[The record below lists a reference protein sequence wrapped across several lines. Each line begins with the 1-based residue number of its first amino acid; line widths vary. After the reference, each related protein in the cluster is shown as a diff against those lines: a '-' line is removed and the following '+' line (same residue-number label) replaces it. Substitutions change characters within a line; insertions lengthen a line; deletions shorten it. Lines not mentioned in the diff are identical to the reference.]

1 MPLVPRAGA
10 RAAARRPGQPYRR
23 VLLVNPTMDAIGAEF
38 MMEDVP
44 LRLEYLAA
52 YIRPHVDHVEIVNLI
67 KEKKPLSW
75 FLRKHRPD
83 LVGVTLNY
91 ISVHRTSLLVAA
103 EARRYG
109 ADVVFGGYLA
119 TALAAEFAAEPD
131 VDYVVRGEGEQT
143 LRELVEG
150 RPVEDILGVSYRRDG
165 AVVENDHR
173 PNIVDLDSLPFPERS
188 RRRHGYHL
196 AFADLEPE
204 ADTAY
209 DMIITSRGCWGR
221 CTFCTEPIMSRG
233 KQRYRSPEN
242 VIAELEELVHLHRG
256 KRLRVL
262 IADPNFGGN
271 LRIANA
277 LCDRLIEFRQRCPTT
292 VNLFVTVRTSTLAT
306 HPDLVRKLGA
316 AGVDY
321 VFVGMESPKPEDLK
335 AIRKG
340 SGSAEQQERAVALL
354 HESGVAVMSCFLLG
368 LPNQTEQDI
377 FEMVDYARSLDLEDA
392 YFAVMCPLPGSQ
404 LYDETKARGDLL
416 EPDHRKW
423 KLYDL
428 VIRHE
433 HVTPQ
438 QMREICVR
446 CNAKWYDDL
455 MLPQAYRRWL
465 RDGRR
470 KRKLYDF
477 AAKFGILLGFFEFL
491 GTNQEELS
499 ALDPFML
506 VKEMPNPRLRAFTTE
521 HPLHEIFEMGRLL
534 RILGDQK
541 VQVTLRFTEGREV
554 SWVLETAGG
563 VVRYVDCISGHV
575 EDATVSLSVDLQDG
589 TPSAGAAI
597 RQILA
602 DNAGW
607 RARANLARLVAAV
620 GSEVSAYVADRRQ
633 EDVRAAL
640 RAPLY
645 RLEDAV
651 AWLREQLTPAAQPG

>member
-1 MPLVPRAGA
+1 V
-10 RAAARRPGQPYRR
+10 
-23 VLLVNPTMDAIGAEF
+23 
-38 MMEDVP
+38 
-44 LRLEYLAA
+44 
-52 YIRPHVDHVEIVNLI
+52 
-67 KEKKPLSW
+67 
-75 FLRKHRPD
+75 
-83 LVGVTLNY
+83 
-91 ISVHRTSLLVAA
+91 
-103 EARRYG
+103 
-109 ADVVFGGYLA
+109 
-119 TALAAEFAAEPD
+119 
-131 VDYVVRGEGEQT
+131 T

-150 RPVEDILGVSYRRDG
+150 RPAEEILGITYRRLG
-165 AVVENDHR
+165 EVVENHHR
-173 PNIVDLDSLPFPERS
+173 PNLEDLDSLPFPERK

-204 ADTAY
+204 AGTAY

-242 VIAELEELVHLHRG
+242 VIAEIEELVRLHRG
-256 KRLRVL
+256 KRLRLL

-271 LRIANA
+271 LRIASE

-340 SGSAEQQERAVALL
+340 SGSAAQQEKAVALL
-354 HESGVAVMSCFLLG
+354 HGSGVAVMSCFLLG
-368 LPNQTEQDI
+368 LPNQTEADI

-433 HVTPQ
+433 HVTPH

-455 MLPQAYRRWL
+455 MLPQAHRRWV

-477 AAKFGILLGFFEFL
+477 AAKFGILMGFFEFL

-506 VKEMPNPRLRAFTTE
+506 VKEMPNDRLRAFTTL
-521 HPLHEIFEMGRLL
+521 HPLHEMFDLGRFL
-534 RILGDQK
+534 RLLGDQK

-554 SWVLETAGG
+554 SWVLETAAG
-563 VVRYVDCISGHV
+563 VVRYVDCITGHV
-575 EDATVSLSVDLQDG
+575 EDASVNLAVDLQHG
-589 TPSAGAAI
+589 TPAPGAAI

-602 DNAGW
+602 DHPGW

-620 GSEVSAYVADRRQ
+620 GSEVGAYVANRRQ
-633 EDVRAAL
+633 EAVRQGL
-640 RAPLY
+640 RAPGH
-645 RLEDAV
+645 RLADAL
-651 AWLREQLTPAAQPG
+651 AWVRTRMSSGTLPG